1 MLILQAGVHQAG
13 YLGAFDTMVSHPR
26 ASADFS
32 DTARDQK
39 DKSGETYP
47 AGGLEALL
55 RATFL
60 AKLGPI
66 VVRDDLSF
74 TYSHFGLRDNDR
86 FFYNIRF
93 DVLAPNE
100 GWFLHNDSDVIYMTD
115 FGLLAGVRA
124 STTHAFYVEPIGG
137 PAADDNVPMF
147 RLGPVAAY
155 TIFDKPGAA
164 FNKPT
169 VIAHAAWW
177 LQHRYRTGEDVHQGI
192 PFVTIAFRAEGDLWA
207 VR

>member
-1 MLILQAGVHQAG
+1 M
-13 YLGAFDTMVSHPR
+13 
-26 ASADFS
+26 
-32 DTARDQK
+32 
-39 DKSGETYP
+39 
-47 AGGLEALL
+47 
-55 RATFL
+55 RATVL

-66 VVRDDLSF
+66 VIRDDLMF
-74 TYSHFGLRDNDR
+74 TYSKLDLRNGSN
-86 FFYNIRF
+86 FYYHPRL

-124 STTHAFYVEPIGG
+124 SVTHAFYDDALAGG

-169 VIAHAAWW
+169 FIAHAAWW
-177 LQHRYRTGEDVHQGI
+177 LKHRDRTGDDVSQGI
-192 PFVTIAFRAEGDLWA
+192 PYVTIAFRAEGDLWS